1 MKKFLSLVLVGLI
14 TGLAFGQNMTVRIK
28 AKGDDLRKVI
38 SEMFEQ
44 TGQQYVIETSARQS
58 LYMSL
63 DGVTLEYA
71 MEAISEVADV
81 KFEKVQGVWRV
92 RTKKPL
98 APVIVTSSRTAAQK
112 FVESPAPVKKVDY
125 LLKKVNTK
133 LERTSIRTVFVK
145 FAEQSGVKI
154 EVAKDIP
161 EYKID
166 AFMYNTSLK
175 FALDRI
181 CKAASLKY
189 DLSTDGKTVRIRK
202 A

>member
-1 MKKFLSLVLVGLI
+1 MKKFLSLVLVGLV

-98 APVIVTSSRTAAQK
+98 APVIVTSSGTAAQK
-112 FVESPAPVKKVDY
+112 FVESPAPLKKVDY

-133 LERTSIRTVFVK
+133 LERTSIRTVFAK
-145 FAEQSGVKI
+145 FADQSGVKI

>member
-98 APVIVTSSRTAAQK
+98 APVIVTSSGTAAQK

-133 LERTSIRTVFVK
+133 LERTSIRTVFAK

>member
-1 MKKFLSLVLVGLI
+1 MKKFMSLVLVGLI

-98 APVIVTSSRTAAQK
+98 APVIVTSSGTAAQK
-112 FVESPAPVKKVDY
+112 FVEIPAPVKKVDY

-133 LERTSIRTVFVK
+133 LERTSIRTVFAK

-154 EVAKDIP
+154 ELAKDIP

>member
-1 MKKFLSLVLVGLI
+1 MKKFMSLVLVGLV

-98 APVIVTSSRTAAQK
+98 APVIVTSSGTAAQK
-112 FVESPAPVKKVDY
+112 FVESPAPAKKVDY

-133 LERTSIRTVFVK
+133 LERTSIRTVFAK

-181 CKAASLKY
+181 CKAASLKF